1 MERQIPAQWAIPHG
15 IEVIG
20 ADRQKVGTISQVK
33 DGYIIVERG
42 WLFPIGYPVP
52 MDAIATVDSNRIT
65 LTITKD
71 QALSRAWERE
81 SGER

>member
-1 MERQIPAQWAIPHG
+1 MERQIPAQWVIPHG

-20 ADRQKVGTISQVK
+20 ADGQKIGTVGQVE

-52 MDAIATVDSNRIT
+52 MDTVATVDGNRIT

-71 QALSRAWERE
+71 QALSRTWDRE
-81 SGER
+81 SD